1 MTISESAEK
10 IEKLR
15 NKIIIELLPKD
26 VNDDKNIIIKIRKVL
41 ILIKLIFLLVT
52 CLDLFTLYW

>member
-26 VNDDKNIIIKIRKVL
+26 ANDDKNIIMKIRGAAGSDEVN
-41 ILIKLIFLLVT
+41 IFAGD
-52 CLDLFTLYW
+52 CLDLFTLY

>member
-52 CLDLFTLYW
+52 CLDLFTLY